1 MVVMMVMVMV
11 VMMTMTR
18 KEMKRSDELIQL
30 IDRRRHMCSLL
41 TPGQGES
48 DPALDK
54 IETKITFLT
63 KAGWHKAL

>member
-1 MVVMMVMVMV
+1 MVMVMVMV

-63 KAGWHKAL
+63 KGGLF

>member
-1 MVVMMVMVMV
+1 MMVVMMVEVVVVMV

-41 TPGQGES
+41 TPRQSES
-48 DPALDK
+48 DPALD
-54 IETKITFLT
+54 
-63 KAGWHKAL
+63 